1 MRCVCHIFHKS
12 TPAYACV
19 ESNTKLEIKAE
30 PYANITFKN
39 ERGVPVL
46 CKDGILE
53 VTARGEPQPGETPVY
68 AHMAE
73 TDSTTKV
80 VGKLNLLTFENK
92 IQVCLVPIND
102 VQNDEETNR
111 RCIVV

>member
-1 MRCVCHIFHKS
+1 MPFLRKILSLYVII
-12 TPAYACV
+12 AIYA
-19 ESNTKLEIKAE
+19 SNL
-30 PYANITFKN
+30 YAHA
-39 ERGVPVL
+39 VS
-46 CKDGILE
+46 ILPFQNN
-53 VTARGEPQPGETPVY
+53 TTNTDIILRGEPQPGETPVY